1 MSLIKPNTYNSS
13 SIILYSSL
21 FIVACEL
28 LLAKV
33 SFQIFSV
40 FSPLPFLFIGLCIR
54 FRDFFLSILFA
65 LFQIIIINYF
75 FPEYILN
82 KQIIFF
88 HLAISTLTLFFF
100 FSCNLELKFKFNSSN
115 LISGLILFFVSL
127 LAFFYFFFFNSIEQE
142 EFKSFF
148 KKIVTDIF
156 NNYNIQEKN
165 NIDDLVNIL
174 ISILPSINSLIFF
187 ITFSFNLIFA
197 KFLLKKIKIFQNF
210 QPDFETSNTPTWYSI
225 FYLSMV
231 LCSLLLDSSSNF
243 WIFSINTIICMSFSY
258 LLDGYKAFNNF
269 FKNINLDRNVKFI
282 IIFLLFIFLG
292 YVLLLIILILGY
304 LENLKKFKR
313 KK

>member
-1 MSLIKPNTYNSS
+1 MSLKPYNYNSS

-21 FIVACEL
+21 FIVTCEL

-54 FRDFFLSILFA
+54 FKDFFLSVLFA
-65 LFQIIIINYF
+65 LFQIILINYF
-75 FPEYILN
+75 FPEYLLN
-82 KQIIFF
+82 KQIICF
-88 HLAISTLTLFFF
+88 HLAISTLALIFF

-127 LAFFYFFFFNSIEQE
+127 LAIFYFIFFNSFEQE

-148 KKIVTDIF
+148 KEIVTNIY
-156 NNYNIQEKN
+156 NIYNIQEKN

-197 KFLLKKIKIFQNF
+197 KFLLKKIKIFQNL
-210 QPDFETSNTPTWYSI
+210 QPDFETSSTPTWYSV

-231 LCSLLLDSSSNF
+231 LSSLLFDSSSNF
-243 WIFSINTIICMSFSY
+243 WIFSINAMICMSFSY

-269 FKNINLDRNVKFI
+269 FKNINLDRNLKFI

>member
-1 MSLIKPNTYNSS
+1 MSLKPYNYNSS

-21 FIVACEL
+21 FIVTCEL

-54 FRDFFLSILFA
+54 FKDFFLSVLFA
-65 LFQIIIINYF
+65 LFQIILINYF
-75 FPEYILN
+75 FPEYLLN

-88 HLAISTLTLFFF
+88 HFSISTLALIFFY
-100 FSCNLELKFKFNSSN
+100 SCNLELKFKFNSSN

-127 LAFFYFFFFNSIEQE
+127 LAIFYFIFFNSFEQE

-148 KKIVTDIF
+148 KEIVTNIY
-156 NNYNIQEKN
+156 NIYNIQEKN

-197 KFLLKKIKIFQNF
+197 KFLLKKIEIFQNL
-210 QPDFETSNTPTWYSI
+210 QPDFETSSTPTWYSV

-231 LCSLLLDSSSNF
+231 LSSLLFDSSSNF
-243 WIFSINTIICMSFSY
+243 WIFSINAMICMSFSY

-269 FKNINLDRNVKFI
+269 FKNINLDRNLKFI

-304 LENLKKFKR
+304 LENFKKLKR

>member
-1 MSLIKPNTYNSS
+1 MSLKPYNYNSS

-21 FIVACEL
+21 FIVTCEL

-54 FRDFFLSILFA
+54 FKDFFLSVLFA
-65 LFQIIIINYF
+65 LFQIILINYF
-75 FPEYILN
+75 FPEYLLN

-88 HLAISTLTLFFF
+88 HFSISTLALIFFY
-100 FSCNLELKFKFNSSN
+100 SCNLELKFKFNSSN

-127 LAFFYFFFFNSIEQE
+127 LAIFYFIFFNSFEQE

-148 KKIVTDIF
+148 KKIVTNIY
-156 NNYNIQEKN
+156 NIYNIQEKN

-197 KFLLKKIKIFQNF
+197 KFLLKKIEIFQNL
-210 QPDFETSNTPTWYSI
+210 QPDFETSSTPTWYSV

-231 LCSLLLDSSSNF
+231 LSSLLFDSSSNF
-243 WIFSINTIICMSFSY
+243 WIFSINAMICMSFSY

-269 FKNINLDRNVKFI
+269 FKNINLDRNLKFI

-304 LENLKKFKR
+304 LENFKKLKR

>member
-1 MSLIKPNTYNSS
+1 MH
-13 SIILYSSL
+13 
-21 FIVACEL
+21 
-28 LLAKV
+28 KV
-33 SFQIFSV
+33 QRFFFFSV
-40 FSPLPFLFIGLCIR
+40 
-54 FRDFFLSILFA
+54 LFA
-65 LFQIIIINYF
+65 LFQIVIINYF
-75 FPEYILN
+75 FPEYLLN
-82 KQIIFF
+82 KQVIFF
-88 HLAISTLTLFFF
+88 HLAISILALIFF

-127 LAFFYFFFFNSIEQE
+127 LAIFYFIFFNSIEQV

-197 KFLLKKIKIFQNF
+197 KFLLKKIKIFQNL
-210 QPDFETSNTPTWYSI
+210 QPDFETSSTPTWYSI

-231 LCSLLLDSSSNF
+231 SCSFLLDSSSNF
-243 WIFSINTIICMSFSY
+243 WIFSINTVICMSFSY
-258 LLDGYKAFNNF
+258 ILDGYKAFNNF
-269 FKNINLDRNVKFI
+269 FKKINLDRNVKFI

-304 LENLKKFKR
+304 LKNLKKFKR